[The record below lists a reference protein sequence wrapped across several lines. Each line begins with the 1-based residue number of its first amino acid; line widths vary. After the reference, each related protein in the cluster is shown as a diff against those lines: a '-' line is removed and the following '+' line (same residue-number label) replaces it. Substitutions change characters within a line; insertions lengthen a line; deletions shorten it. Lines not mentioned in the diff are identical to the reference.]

1 MKVEK
6 LVDFAHDW
14 KKNRGKYGGVGNSGD
29 GQRVFEGQCLER
41 YVLEVLSEL
50 FLEDGTRY

>member
-1 MKVEK
+1 VKVEK